1 MHNQRQ
7 IPRYKL
13 KDGCI
18 IIHDDTVGTINDI
31 STVGL
36 SCHCLKN
43 NDCYNGLRRKIDIL
57 CKQRNILAEGLQV
70 KILETQS
77 LPGNFLKELETRKCR
92 IMFEHLTTKQVGT
105 LQKVLASYACA

>member
-1 MHNQRQ
+1 MHEQRQ
-7 IPRYKL
+7 NPRYKL

-36 SCHCLKN
+36 SCCCLEN
-43 NDCYNGLRRKIDIL
+43 NLCYNDLKRKIDIL

-70 KILETQS
+70 KVLETKS
-77 LPGNFLKELETRKCR
+77 LPGNFLKELETRECR
-92 IMFEHLTTKQVGT
+92 IMFEHLTKRQTDS
-105 LQKVLASYACA
+105 LQAVLSSYAYA